1 MAARVGDEVKVHYVG
16 TTDGQQFDSS
26 YERGEPL
33 EFTLGARQVV
43 AGFESAV
50 LGMELGEKKTVDI
63 PASQAYGPRNQ
74 DMVLSEDISELPPGI
89 ELGVTLV
96 GRDSDTGEELR
107 FEVVAIEGDRAILD
121 ANHPLS
127 GRDLT
132 FQLELVEIVESLGAE
147 MPWGGDAEAAAPA
160 PVAPPMPEPESGGHE
175 GHDHDHA
182 SHDHEHDHEG
192 HGH

>member
-1 MAARVGDEVKVHYVG
+1 MAAASIGDEVRVHYVG
-16 TTDGQQFDSS
+16 TTDGEQFDSS

-50 LGMELGEKKTVDI
+50 LGMEPGETKSVEI
-63 PASQAYGPRNQ
+63 PASQAYGPHNQ
-74 DMVLSEDISELPPGI
+74 EMVLSEDISELPPGI

-107 FEVVAIEGDRAILD
+107 FEVVAIEGGRAILD
-121 ANHPLS
+121 ANHPLA

-132 FQLELVEIVESLGAE
+132 FDLELVEIVEGGGAE
-147 MPWGGDAEAAAPA
+147 MPWGAESAP
-160 PVAPPMPEPESGGHE
+160 PAPPMPTPEPHDHEHEHDGHE
-175 GHDHDHA
+175 GHDHEG
-182 SHDHEHDHEG
+182 HEHDH
-192 HGH
+192 

>member
-1 MAARVGDEVKVHYVG
+1 MTAARVGDEVKVHYVG

-50 LGMELGEKKTVDI
+50 LGMEPGEKKTVDI

-74 DMVLSEDISELPPGI
+74 DMVLSEELSELPPGI

-96 GRDSDTGEELR
+96 GRDSDTGDQLR

-121 ANHPLS
+121 ANHPLA

-132 FQLELVEIVESLGAE
+132 FDLELVEIGEGLGAE
-147 MPWGGDAEAAAPA
+147 MPWGADTGAAETSIARDPA
-160 PVAPPMPEPESGGHE
+160 EPRDHADDDGHDHDHD

-182 SHDHEHDHEG
+182 E